1 MDDEPKNVVPT
12 KKRKKNKVQKSMEPV
27 LVEPESA
34 EPKIDAP
41 STYVTHAELKEME
54 GRLKK
59 NMNSVKGSLKY
70 DLQEFLKKL
79 KKTMD
84 GVLPVAATK
93 LPTLQ
98 IDSFEAFVEFDQQL
112 ISDSELNDNL
122 VICKF
127 SFFTI
132 IYTKNEKFEV
142 LLILYFVLIL
152 EKNDDPTSKRR
163 RVL

>member
-1 MDDEPKNVVPT
+1 MDNEPDNVVPT
-12 KKRKKNKVQKSMEPV
+12 KKRKNNKVRKSKEPV
-27 LVEPESA
+27 LAEPESVQ
-34 EPKIDAP
+34 PKIYAP
-41 STYVTHAELKEME
+41 ITYVTHAELKEME

-79 KKTMD
+79 NETID
-84 GVLPVAATK
+84 PVLPVAATK
-93 LPTLQ
+93 LPTLP

-112 ISDSELNDNL
+112 ITDSELNDNL
-122 VICKF
+122 IICKF

-132 IYTKNEKFEV
+132 IKKNEKFQV